1 MEKKTQIGLVVVG
14 DEILTGKRQDKHFP
28 RMVEMLSARGLELAW
43 TRHVGDDQ
51 ELLVK
56 TFRDTFASDDI
67 VFSFGGIGGTPDD
80 RTRQAAA
87 LASGHPL
94 HVHPQ
99 GMAELKARFPDTELT
114 PMRLRMIEFPDGAEI
129 IPNPINR
136 IPGFSFRTHH
146 FVPGFPNMAWPM
158 VEWVLDNHYAALQA
172 PGSIEEQV
180 IRLENCY
187 ESQIAGLMEDFTN
200 RYPLL
205 RMSCL
210 AHVENDHYRLELGF
224 RGEPRLVATA
234 MRELQG
240 VVTEMGF
247 QWRPVKIG

>member
-1 MEKKTQIGLVVVG
+1 G
-14 DEILTGKRQDKHFP
+14 R
-28 RMVEMLSARGLELAW
+28 
-43 TRHVGDDQ
+43 
-51 ELLVK
+51 
-56 TFRDTFASDDI
+56 
-67 VFSFGGIGGTPDD
+67 
-80 RTRQAAA
+80 
-87 LASGHPL
+87 
-94 HVHPQ
+94 
-99 GMAELKARFPDTELT
+99 AELKARFPDTELT

-200 RYPLL
+200 R
-205 RMSCL
+205 
-210 AHVENDHYRLELGF
+210 
-224 RGEPRLVATA
+224 
-234 MRELQG
+234 
-240 VVTEMGF
+240 
-247 QWRPVKIG
+247 